1 MNTISSL
8 QDFLTSI
15 YPFNQL
21 PSQKL
26 ENIAQKIQPLR
37 YRMGQTIF
45 VRETMPDKIVIIYEG
60 QARLLGYS
68 KAAKVPETLQL
79 FKPGEIIG
87 WTSLVRGVPC
97 ETVIATTQT
106 LCISISKS
114 DFIQLLQQSNN
125 TKNNIENS
133 TQKEFATYF
142 YNQPSLIEV
151 YELLGTELERR
162 AVGLANLKQL
172 ATDTLPQA
180 QIINI
185 PPGRTNINQLDST
198 LMWFVSSK
206 GSNYEV
212 GERVFFSTE
221 NESFIEA
228 KYNVR
233 LVGLEKPQ
241 GGREGESERGRE
253 GDIELHSNLKKI
265 SNTNISE
272 EENIPHSLPP
282 SLPHSSSLPLTS
294 IWDNAPFAP
303 ATPEEPE
310 PTDNDQFTK
319 YPYIHG
325 RGPVDATLACF
336 QMLSQYWK
344 MPWKRDVLKRA
355 LSNSYKRTGGISIQL
370 CGAVSELMG
379 LSSQLVQ
386 VPAGAIAKLPTPV
399 MLPWQDSFAI
409 LYKASSKELILA
421 IPEQGIRHINPTTF
435 AETWGEE
442 GQVLLLQQTS
452 ETPQKRFGLSWFL
465 PAIKKYKKS
474 LITVFIASFFVQLLG
489 LANPLI
495 TQVII
500 DKVIVQ
506 NSINTLN
513 VLGSLMIVMA
523 IVEGIMYWLRTNLF
537 VDTTNRIDLS
547 LGSVVIEHLLR
558 LPLRY
563 FERRPVG
570 EVSSRINEL
579 ENIRS
584 FLTGTA
590 LTVVLDAVF
599 SVIYIAVMIF
609 YSWLLT
615 IVALST
621 IPLFALLTFIVA
633 PIIRGQTRTKAEKNS
648 ETQSYLVEVVGGIQT
663 VKAQNIELNAK
674 WQWQSRYGRYISSSF
689 ESVQTSTTAGSLSN
703 FLNKLSN
710 LLLLWVGAYLVLQQ
724 QLTLGQLIAFRIIAG
739 YTTSPLLRLIQLWQ
753 NFQETALSLE
763 RLADILDN
771 PQETEIAGRSN
782 IPMPAI
788 QGAVRYDNIT
798 FSFAKSPN
806 PQLLNIS
813 LDIPPGTFVGVV
825 GQSGAGKSTLTK
837 LLPRLYY
844 PQQGRILVD
853 GYDISK
859 VELYSLRRQIG
870 FVLQD
875 TLLFDTTVQ
884 ENIALTSPDATP
896 EEVVEAAKIACAHDF
911 IMTLPQ
917 GYETRV
923 GERGSAL
930 SGGQRQRIA
939 IARTVLQNPPLLILD
954 EATSA
959 LDYDT
964 ERQVCLNLA
973 VAFKN
978 RTVFFIT
985 HRLATIRNANTILMM
1000 SQGSVIE
1007 QGSHAEL
1014 IEMKGSYYCLY
1025 QQQEAAGS

>member
-1 MNTISSL
+1 MTNSTPSS

-21 PSQKL
+21 SPDLL
-26 ENIAQKIQPLR
+26 ENIAHKLQPLR

-45 VRETMPDKIVIIYEG
+45 VRETMPDKVVIIYEG
-60 QARLLGYS
+60 QARLLGY
-68 KAAKVPETLQL
+68 APGAKFPETLQL
-79 FKPGEIIG
+79 FKSGEIIG
-87 WTSLVRGVPC
+87 WASLIRGVPC

-106 LCISISKS
+106 RCFSISIKDFFDFLQLSKS
-114 DFIQLLQQSNN
+114 SEDSD
-125 TKNNIENS
+125 
-133 TQKEFATYF
+133 AVAAYF
-142 YNQPSLIEV
+142 YNQPTIIEV
-151 YELLGTELERR
+151 YDLLGAELARR

-172 ATDTLPQA
+172 ATDTLQQA
-180 QIINI
+180 QIVNL
-185 PPGRTNINQLDST
+185 PPGKTPLSQLDSHK
-198 LMWFVSSK
+198 MWLVSSK
-206 GSNYEV
+206 DSNYDA
-212 GERVFFSTE
+212 GT
-221 NESFIEA
+221 
-228 KYNVR
+228 R
-233 LVGLEKPQ
+233 LLTP
-241 GGREGESERGRE
+241 
-253 GDIELHSNLKKI
+253 
-265 SNTNISE
+265 TE
-272 EENIPHSLPP
+272 EENQDYIEVKANSSLRLLGLQQPSESLRSDEEIRRLGDGEKNTTSSPHPLTSP
-282 SLPHSSSLPLTS
+282 SLPLTS

-303 ATPEEPE
+303 ATPEAPE
-310 PTDNDQFTK
+310 TTETEQFTK

-355 LSNSYKRTGGISIQL
+355 LTNSYKRTGSVSIQL
-370 CGAVSELMG
+370 CGAVAELMG
-379 LSSQLVQ
+379 ISSQLVQ
-386 VPAGAIAKLPTPV
+386 IPSEAIAKLPTPV

-421 IPEQGIRHINPTTF
+421 IPEQGVRHINPTTF
-435 AETWGEE
+435 TETWGEE

-452 ETPQKRFGLSWFL
+452 ETPKKRFGLGWFL

-506 NSINTLN
+506 NSISTLN
-513 VLGSLMIVMA
+513 VLGSLLIVMA

-633 PIIRGQTRTKAEKNS
+633 PIIRGQTRTKAEKNA

-663 VKAQNIELNAK
+663 VKAQNIELNSK
-674 WQWQSRYGRYISSSF
+674 WQWQSRYGRYISASF

-788 QGAVRYDNIT
+788 KGAVRYDNIT

-806 PQLLNIS
+806 PQLLNVK

-844 PQQGRILVD
+844 PEQGRILVD

-884 ENIALTSPDATP
+884 ENIALTCPDATP

-973 VAFKN
+973 AAFKN

-985 HRLATIRNANTILMM
+985 HRLATIRNADTILMM

-1007 QGSHAEL
+1007 QGSHSEL

-1025 QQQEAAGS
+1025 QQQEAVGGGKE